1 MGSAVGPKMHV
12 LFPPRTSALDW
23 CSALAGAS
31 WALSVPA
38 ACPMAEPRHG
48 PACVHVDRAQDW
60 DGRPRTW
67 GGGGGRPWQAARAC
81 CVGSLIDMVGHL
93 LNQAGVS
100 GARPGAPHQGSAGTW
115 GSSGSS
121 WPLHLVQGTSQCAGL
136 ALRSQEVGLRNTEG
150 AVPGLTRELLPSSAL
165 PRAAGSS
172 VLSKSVVHSRCPL
185 NK

>member
-1 MGSAVGPKMHV
+1 MGSAVGPKTHV

-115 GSSGSS
+115 GSLRLLLASASCAGNISVCRPGPQVPGSGAQEHGGGCTGLDPGTPTLLCPPSGSWVIS
-121 WPLHLVQGTSQCAGL
+121 PQQK
-136 ALRSQEVGLRNTEG
+136 RG
-150 AVPGLTRELLPSSAL
+150 AQ
-165 PRAAGSS
+165 
-172 VLSKSVVHSRCPL
+172 
-185 NK
+185 